1 MNKNDISLS
10 FEKAEYYTLQE
21 ACDYLNLKNNIN
33 NLTAKKLLKQICK
46 YNINTYI
53 HFRMDYLDNERL
65 DIDLDFSGANI
76 KDNEKIDISLIYDG
90 LAENIKLRLIDDLY
104 VGGFLF
110 LVNSVTVENMS
121 LSNKEDCKTRMFGFD
136 GFLTKNN
143 LNENPNKPE
152 ILKKWSVKID
162 THEYFVEEILSIFPK
177 LTSNRGDVLQDFLN
191 KFPYPCSFDKRSNDL
206 VFVEFD
212 IGIDDLIIL
221 DKDLMELEEKIIS
234 NAPIPIKTNTEIK
247 PRKGVSVQKLQ
258 AKEQAKIL
266 ARALWNNDK
275 DKKIRIK
282 EMAVM
287 VYLELYNN
295 GYERQ
300 LPNNKESLQDWI
312 REIAPDYATAGG
324 RPANEPQH

>member
-53 HFRMDYLDNERL
+53 HFRMDYLYDERL
-65 DIDLDFSGANI
+65 DIDLYFSGANI
-76 KDNEKIDISLIYDG
+76 KDNEKIDISLIYDR
-90 LAENIKLRLIDDLY
+90 LEKNIKLRLIDDLY
-104 VGGFLF
+104 VGYFLF
-110 LVNSVTVENMS
+110 LVNNMTIENMS
-121 LSNKEDCKTRMFGFD
+121 LSNQNNCKVRMFGFD
-136 GFLTKNN
+136 GFLTKDN

-152 ILKKWSVKID
+152 ILKKWGVDID
-162 THEYFVEEILSIFPK
+162 NHKYFAEEIVYICLK
-177 LTSNRGDVLQDFLN
+177 LNSNSDDTLQDFLS
-191 KFPYPCSFDKRSNDL
+191 KFPYPCYFDKRSSDL
-206 VFVEFD
+206 VFIEFD
-212 IGIDDLIIL
+212 IDVNDLIIL
-221 DKDLMELEEKIIS
+221 DKDLMELEEKIIN
-234 NAPIPIKTNTEIK
+234 NAPIPAKTNTEIK
-247 PRKGVSVQKLQ
+247 PRKGVSIQKLQ

-324 RPANEPQH
+324 RPANES